1 MLRVGIAGIGSI
13 ARVYLGLFA
22 AGKIP
27 GGRVTALSS
36 RNMMGMQ

>member
-22 AGKIP
+22 EGKIP
-27 GGRVTALSS
+27 GVVKASW
-36 RNMMGMQ
+36 